1 MWIRAYRYALR
12 LILHHLSHQ
21 GRNMH
26 MSQTCHFG
34 NIRHLT
40 FLQCMCTWCCE
51 NTQDLPIANF
61 NYIINIT
68 TEVSML
74 TIRLPRSNIHVANGR
89 ISFLW
94 SWVIFHYIYTYIT
107 LFLSLFSPCQAG
119 CWICFLA
126 SYWTQAMGV
135 KAQNPNHRA
144 AGEFFMSHFLYSA
157 FHKRAFWWFPCMVM
171 VNNASVNTECV
182 YLFKI
187 VVWFLSDIYSK
198 WSCWII
204 W

>member
-1 MWIRAYRYALR
+1 MWIRAYRYELR

-21 GRNMH
+21 G
-26 MSQTCHFG
+26 SQRYTICWLEICTCHK
-34 NIRHLT
+34 RVTLVT
-40 FLQCMCTWCCE
+40 FITSHFYSVCVHGCCE

-107 LFLSLFSPCQAG
+107 LSLSLFSPCQAG

-135 KAQNPNHRA
+135 KAQNPNHQA
-144 AGEFFMSHFLYSA
+144 ARGFFMSHFLYSA
-157 FHKRAFWWFPCMVM
+157 LHKWAFWWFPCMVM
-171 VNNASVNTECV
+171 VNNA
-182 YLFKI
+182 
-187 VVWFLSDIYSK
+187 
-198 WSCWII
+198 
-204 W
+204 